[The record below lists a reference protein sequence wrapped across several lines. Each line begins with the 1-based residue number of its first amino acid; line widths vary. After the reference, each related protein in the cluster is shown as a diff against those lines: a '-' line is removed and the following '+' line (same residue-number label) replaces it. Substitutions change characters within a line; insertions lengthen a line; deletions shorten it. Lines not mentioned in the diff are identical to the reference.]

1 MESSVRKSQHS
12 YRVSYALE
20 VGSSF
25 DPDMEDVGKWEEE
38 LHGTAVSSTDGPLV
52 KAHCNYDVGD
62 DVSSTSSRA
71 LLPSENLA
79 LPDYES
85 DEDELAVYAEDLAAI
100 AELEDIPED
109 ELFGWSDFEDGDDTA
124 SSALSSS
131 GQVEDDDMCTS

>member
-1 MESSVRKSQHS
+1 MVRLFPQQM
-12 YRVSYALE
+12 AL
-20 VGSSF
+20 
-25 DPDMEDVGKWEEE
+25 
-38 LHGTAVSSTDGPLV
+38 LV
-52 KAHCNYDVGD
+52 KAQCNYVGED
-62 DVSSTSSRA
+62 LEGSAS
-71 LLPSENLA
+71 LPSENLA
-79 LPDYES
+79 LPDYVS

>member
-1 MESSVRKSQHS
+1 MESSFRKSQHS

-38 LHGTAVSSTDGPLV
+38 LHGTAVSSTNGPLV
-52 KAHCNYDVGD
+52 KAQCNYVGED
-62 DVSSTSSRA
+62 LEGSAS
-71 LLPSENLA
+71 LPSENLA
-79 LPDYES
+79 LPDYVS